1 MEGDAPRNHDNA
13 DRKSTPVQDPSQEP
27 AQNKQDQHDGDAHE
41 EIDHDMARTDF
52 GEDSASSTVGYKGV
66 MSGGVGAE
74 GKDGG
79 KHQKMVITISAL
91 PTKKKPSI
99 FVTSLLVY
107 CSHFLTAWG
116 DRMWTFAVG
125 IFMVHITPD
134 SLQLTAIYGLTM
146 GTTVLLGGAIIGD
159 WVDNS
164 TRLRAAQL
172 TIVLQ
177 NVLIILCAAVIYCFL
192 MFKEELLDIGEWTR
206 YVAYGLIILLASAA
220 NLATIANT
228 IAVEK
233 DWIVEICERDEEKL
247 ATMTATMRA
256 IDLSTQILAPIVTGQ
271 VMEWSVENG
280 AIFLS
285 SWNAVSCI
293 VEYFLLFKVYST
305 VPALM
310 KRKDFRRPARAWQF
324 FCFFFKSTSAFIPCS
339 QSNGIIETNLDET
352 SPLVSEGTGP
362 RDGSHRKRK
371 TCSESCRLLSGF
383 TIIFEGWKTF
393 ASYKVWLTGLALAFL
408 YMTVLGFDNI
418 TVGYAKIQGL
428 SESMVGVCMGAAG
441 LLGIFGSFMYPVVR
455 RCVGLPRTGMIA
467 LTLQS
472 AFLALCVVSVWL
484 PGSPFDLENPD
495 PPEKNCTN
503 LTLIVPLDNGS
514 QPLPIYQLTTPILT
528 NFTCP
533 ETETSI
539 ISVSFLMTGIV
550 LSRFGLW
557 MADLAITQMFMETVV
572 ENERGVVNGVQNSLN
587 QLMDMIKFGVVVALP
602 LAPQFGLLIILSIGF
617 VYSGWVLYAVFL
629 CRVPRD
635 LFSRG
640 RQKKE
645 YEVLVE

>member
-1 MEGDAPRNHDNA
+1 MEVDTSRDHANA
-13 DRKSTPVQDPSQEP
+13 DRKSSPLVEP
-27 AQNKQDQHDGDAHE
+27 LQNKDDGTDRVSHR
-41 EIDHDMARTDF
+41 DMDCEVSKGDNGDDGGT
-52 GEDSASSTVGYKGV
+52 TTIGYKRV
-66 MSGGVGAE
+66 MNDGTGG
-74 GKDGG
+74 DGNG
-79 KHQKMVITISAL
+79 EEKTNKMEITISAL
-91 PTKKKPSI
+91 PKRTKSNSI
-99 FVTSLLVY
+99 LTSLLVY

-159 WVDNS
+159 WVDNT

-206 YVAYGLIILLASAA
+206 YVAYGLIIVLASAA

-256 IDLSTQILAPIVTGQ
+256 IDLSTQILAPIATGQ

-285 SWNAVSCI
+285 SWNAVSCV
-293 VEYFLLFKVYST
+293 VEYFLLYKVYTT

-310 KRKDFRRPARAWQF
+310 KRKDFR
-324 FCFFFKSTSAFIPCS
+324 SAAKDDASSEQNNKS
-339 QSNGIIETNLDET
+339 QSNGVTETDVDET
-352 SPLVSEGTGP
+352 SHILSNGTAHQHGA
-362 RDGSHRKRK
+362 RKKRK
-371 TCSESCRLLSGF
+371 TCYESCKLLSGF
-383 TIIFEGWKTF
+383 IIIFEGWKTY

-455 RCVGLPRTGMIA
+455 RWVGLPRTGMIA

-472 AFLALCVVSVWL
+472 VFLAMCAVSVWL

-495 PPEKNCTN
+495 PPDRNCTN
-503 LTLIVPLDNGS
+503 LTLIIPLDNSS
-514 QPLPIYQLTTPILT
+514 QPPVPIYPVTAPILT

-533 ETETSI
+533 DPETSI
-539 ISVSFLMTGIV
+539 ISVSILMTGIV

-587 QLMDMIKFGVVVALP
+587 QLMDMIKFGVVIALP
-602 LAPQFGLLIILSIGF
+602 LAPQFGLLILLSIGF
-617 VYSGWVLYAVFL
+617 VYSGWLLYGVFL

-640 RQKKE
+640 RQNRD